1 MSRKGFELLDTL
13 SLHKKVLN
21 KVLGL
26 FYKVSQS
33 WPIYLEKKKFE
44 LHYKVFLFKIAF
56 FKRIFARMRQFQF
69 KERDPTPSQLYTH
82 CLSFCRV
89 YKSFF
94 LCIVRNFFIPFDKL
108 CFKSYLLFRT
118 MR

>member
-56 FKRIFARMRQFQF
+56 FKRIFARRRQFQF
-69 KERDPTPSQLYTH
+69 KNVIQPHLNFTL
-82 CLSFCRV
+82 
-89 YKSFF
+89 
-94 LCIVRNFFIPFDKL
+94 IVLVFVEFTKAFP
-108 CFKSYLLFRT
+108 YA
-118 MR
+118 